1 METIRT
7 RSFARAGL
15 LGNPSD
21 GYFGKTLSFTFTQ
34 FGVEL
39 VMSESSR
46 IRFQQGEVDDATFAS
61 LDEMSRNLRLY
72 GYYGGIRLL
81 KATAKRFFDYCQE
94 KGHALPKRN
103 FSVEYK
109 INIPRLVGLS
119 GSSAICSAM
128 LKALMRFYEVEI
140 PLEIQPTICLEA
152 ERDELGINCGFQ
164 DRVIQIYNGL
174 VFMDFEKSFVESHN
188 HGRYEQLYP
197 SSTFNLQ
204 PPAFNLYIAYDANRA
219 EESGKAHKKVKR
231 LFEEK
236 NADVLAAMS
245 EFADI
250 AQQGRDLLTSSNIEP
265 STLNLKLS
273 TLINANFD
281 LRDQIFNVAEENRRM
296 VMTARQ
302 CGASAKFAG
311 SGGAIVGTYKDAE
324 QFERLKSAL
333 KAIGS
338 ETFAPTIAT
347 AADETAEIAGF
358 GNWRNS

>member
-39 VMSESSR
+39 VMAESSR

-61 LDEMSRNLRLY
+61 MEEMSRNLRLY

-81 KATAKRFFDYCQE
+81 KATSKRFFDYCQE
-94 KGHALPKRN
+94 KGLALPKRN
-103 FSVEYK
+103 FTVEYK

-128 LKALMRFYEVEI
+128 LKALMKFYEVEI
-140 PLEIQPTICLEA
+140 PLEVQPTICLEA

-188 HGRYEQLYP
+188 YGRYERLNDE
-197 SSTFNLQ
+197 TAKRL
-204 PPAFNLYIAYDANRA
+204 NLYIAYDANRA

-250 AQQGRDLLTSSNIEP
+250 AQQGRDLLASSNVEP
-265 STLNLKLS
+265 SAFNLKFS

-281 LRDQIFNVAEENRRM
+281 LRDRIFNVAEENRRM
-296 VMTARQ
+296 VMTARK

-311 SGGAIVGTYKDAE
+311 SGGAIVGTYADEAQLK
-324 QFERLKSAL
+324 RLKADL
-333 KAIGS
+333 AAIGT
-338 ETFAPTIAT
+338 EVLIPTIAT
-347 AADETAEIAGF
+347 AADEAAELAGL
-358 GNWRNS
+358 GGWRNS

>member
-1 METIRT
+1 METIRA

-21 GYFGKTLSFTFTQ
+21 GYFGKTVSFTFTQ

-39 VMSESSR
+39 VMTESSR

-61 LDEMSRNLRLY
+61 MDEMSRNLRLY

-81 KATAKRFFDYCQE
+81 KATAKRFFDWCQE
-94 KGHALPKRN
+94 RGITLPKRN
-103 FSVEYK
+103 FTVEYK

-128 LKALMRFYEVEI
+128 LKALMRFYEVTI
-140 PLEIQPTICLEA
+140 PLELQPTICLEA

-174 VFMDFEKSFVESHN
+174 VFMDFERAFVESRN
-188 HGRYEQLYP
+188 YGKYEQLYP
-197 SSTFNLQ
+197 NL
-204 PPAFNLYIAYDANRA
+204 PNHPNLPNLYIAYDANRA

-231 LFEEK
+231 LFEQK
-236 NADVLAAMS
+236 NEDVIAAMS

-250 AQQGRDLLTSSNIEP
+250 AQQGRDLLVTTDLKPEAR
-265 STLNLKLS
+265 NLKLA

-281 LRDQIFNVAEENRRM
+281 LRDRIFNVAEENRRM
-296 VMTARQ
+296 VMTARK

-311 SGGAIVGTYKDAE
+311 SGGAIVGTWADEA
-324 QFERLKSAL
+324 QFAQL
-333 KAIGS
+333 KAGLEAIG
-338 ETFAPTIAT
+338 TVVLKPTIAT
-347 AADETAEIAGF
+347 AADETAEIAGL